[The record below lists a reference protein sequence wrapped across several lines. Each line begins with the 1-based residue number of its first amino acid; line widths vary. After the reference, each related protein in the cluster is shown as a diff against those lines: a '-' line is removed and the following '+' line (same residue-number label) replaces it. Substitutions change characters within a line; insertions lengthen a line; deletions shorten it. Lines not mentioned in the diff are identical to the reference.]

1 MKKSLY
7 LFLVYIV
14 IFLFMSAV
22 VAYLH
27 MQEIQLTLL
36 VAGTKLPFINF
47 KLFVRG
53 LLFYFPLCSALSLL
67 PFCFYLIRHKFK
79 LVQYLI
85 PYIIICIIVFLV
97 FFPLGIE
104 LQENFSDFLSPI
116 QKELTPLS
124 SGYFRTSDTFIDY
137 YISTNPDGSS
147 EILHISRPSNTHLTT
162 EFSTRTV
169 YQTLAGTNGFSDPLI
184 YDVFGSDNHLAFLK
198 SYLRFLELKMKESYY
213 EGFWNFFGFMSIGF
227 ALSSVIG
234 LRRVAN
240 WRLLNLINML
250 LSYFG
255 IIVIN
260 VILYSHQFYKTFPF
274 LAGAKIWLPIAINAL
289 IFLSFTILGIF
300 CAVSKLDP
308 NRESD

>member
-22 VAYLH
+22 AAYLY

-47 KLFVRG
+47 KLFARG
-53 LLFYFPLCSALSLL
+53 LLYYFPLCSALSLL

-85 PYIIICIIVFLV
+85 PYIIICIIVF
-97 FFPLGIE
+97 FGIFPLGIE
-104 LQENFSDFLSPI
+104 LHENFSEFLSPI
-116 QKELTPLS
+116 QKQLTPLS
-124 SGYFRTSDTFIDY
+124 SGYFRTSDSHIDY

-147 EILHISRPSNTHLTT
+147 EILHISRPTNTNLAT
-162 EFSTRTV
+162 EISTKTL
-169 YQTLAGTNGFSDPLI
+169 YQTLAANNGFSDPLI
-184 YDVFGSDNHLAFLK
+184 YDVFGSDNHLSFLK
-198 SYLRFLELKMKESYY
+198 SSLRFLELKMKNAYHK
-213 EGFWNFFGFMSIGF
+213 GFWAFFGFMSIGF

-260 VILYSHQFYKTFPF
+260 VILYSYQFYETFPF
-274 LAGAKIWLPIAINAL
+274 LAGAEYWLPIVVNAL
-289 IFLSFTILGIF
+289 IFLIFTTLGIF
-300 CAVSKLDP
+300 CAASKVDP